1 MIYHNVRFQNIIGV
15 KDAEYLI
22 AVLVGSEY
30 VGCPNIDCVEMR
42 LGRRNWG
49 SGAMIG

>member
-1 MIYHNVRFQNIIGV
+1 MIYHNVRFQYIIGV

-22 AVLVGSEY
+22 AVLVGGED

-42 LGRRNWG
+42 PSRKNWG

>member
-22 AVLVGSEY
+22 AVLIGSED

-42 LGRRNWG
+42 LGRKNWG